1 MDSFKKYLKYK
12 EKYLNLKSQIGGMKG
27 PGSMNWGK
35 SISTSVNPQVLCK
48 DLNEQRVNNC
58 KLILEDQHG
67 NIFMGANGTNITSS
81 RNKSTVGLTG
91 IPPKSIEKVLT
102 DIHERVKDNDKI
114 TLPHTEVEKFKQETY
129 FDKNSTI
136 DKIIE
141 DNSGDAKREHAG
153 DEIYPGGGGG
163 GGGGPRVITRSIKER
178 ELFVRGRIV
187 SEYPAEYSY
196 VIEKGYKLKIIQPPG
211 TGIFGSNLG
220 GARDGAPTVPG
231 DKNCLNMRWEETTDD
246 CLRRE
251 VLEEA
256 NVDLAALCT
265 NWATNP
271 KPDKPPVPVENVLYF
286 DHYEPV
292 ANNCCVKYYYLKISD
307 TLRPHFLT
315 AYNRIISERATEF
328 FNGDFRPKAGGTTG
342 SSSGRSPSG
351 GTTSGP

>member
-12 EKYLNLKSQIGGMKG
+12 EKYLNLKSQFGGMK
-27 PGSMNWGK
+27 WGK
-35 SISTSVNPQVLCK
+35 STSTSVDPQVLCK
-48 DLNEQRVNNC
+48 ELNEKRVNNC

-67 NIFMGANGTNITSS
+67 NIFMGANGTNITSA
-81 RNKSTVGLTG
+81 RDKSTVGLTNG
-91 IPPKSIEKVLT
+91 KSIEKVLD
-102 DIHERVKDNDKI
+102 DIYQRVKDNDKI
-114 TLPHTEVEKFKQETY
+114 ALPHTEVEKFKQEPY
-129 FDKNSTI
+129 FNKNSTI
-136 DKIIE
+136 DKIIA
-141 DNSGDAKREHAG
+141 DNGGDAIRQKAG
-153 DEIYPGGGGG
+153 DEIYPGGGG

-178 ELFVRGRIV
+178 EEFVRGRIV
-187 SEYPAEYSY
+187 PEYPAEYNY
-196 VIEKGYKLKIIQPPG
+196 VIEKGYKLKIIQPPV

-231 DKNCLNMRWEETTDD
+231 DKNCLNTNWEETTDD

-265 NWATNP
+265 NWVTNP

-342 SSSGRSPSG
+342 SSSGGPPSG
-351 GTTSGP
+351 GATSGP